1 MSKTESA
8 ARRFYDELLYLL
20 AQNRGQTHS
29 SIREA
34 CVDYG
39 RMAHLHDTRI
49 LTDLRCV
56 ALVSDEDAKGAMI
69 HA

>member
-8 ARRFYDELLYLL
+8 ARRLYDELLYLL
-20 AQNRGQTHS
+20 AQNRGSTHS

-39 RMAHLHDTRI
+39 RMAHLDDARI
-49 LTDLRCV
+49 EQDLRCV
-56 ALVSDEDAKGAMI
+56 GFVSDEDARGALV
-69 HA
+69 